1 MSRITYVN
9 GRYLSHNDALV
20 HVEDRGYQF
29 ADGVYEVIAVRGGRL
44 VDGPAHFARLARSL
58 GELRIEAPM
67 GEAAL
72 GVVLAETVR
81 RNRVRDGIVY
91 LQATRGRARRDHAFP
106 ARALPALVVSAR
118 SAPPT
123 PARLVEEG
131 VRVITA
137 PDIRWSRCDVK
148 SIALLPNVLA
158 KQAAREQ
165 GAYETWQV
173 DGEGFVTEGAST
185 NAWIVAGD
193 GSLVTRPAGPEILN
207 GVTRL
212 RLIEL
217 ARAAGVPVVERP
229 FTVAEAKSAREAFLT
244 STTALVLPVTQ
255 IDDAVIGNGRP
266 GGRSVELRGIY
277 EEFASRA

>member
-9 GRYLSHNDALV
+9 GRYLPHDDALV
-20 HVEDRGYQF
+20 HVEDRGFQF

-58 GELRIEAPM
+58 AELRIEAPM

-91 LQATRGRARRDHAFP
+91 LQATRGRARRDHPFP
-106 ARALPALVVSAR
+106 ARAKPALVVSAR
-118 SAPPT
+118 AAAPP

-137 PDIRWSRCDVK
+137 PDIRWARCDVK

-158 KQAAREQ
+158 KQAARER

-173 DGEGFVTEGAST
+173 DRDGFVTEGAST
-185 NAWIVAGD
+185 NAWIVAKD

-212 RLIEL
+212 RVIAL
-217 ARAAGVPVVERP
+217 ARAAGLPVVERP
-229 FTVAEAKSAREAFLT
+229 FTVAEAQGAREAFLT
-244 STTALVLPVTQ
+244 STTAFVLPVTQ
-255 IDDAVIGNGRP
+255 IDDAVVGNGRP
-266 GGRSVELRGIY
+266 GGSSVELRRIY
-277 EEFASRA
+277 EEFALRG